1 MLNLNAILITATMK
15 RLFFLSLWLATFLAA
30 CGTAPIKSIYLAC
43 KIEPRAFAREA
54 SEILIKNEYKIL
66 EANELTG
73 AIKAFRKEY
82 EMMMGDK
89 PILISSKILQ
99 TSLASDSVKVVIYSV
114 GRDGKTPIRYWDERA
129 TDEFE
134 KTSYMPVLNALK
146 DLCK

>member
-1 MLNLNAILITATMK
+1 MKNFLFCSLALLIVV
-15 RLFFLSLWLATFLAA
+15 AA
-30 CGTAPIKSIYLAC
+30 CGTVPVKSVHLAC
-43 KIEPRAFAREA
+43 KIEPRTFAREA

-66 EANELTG
+66 EADEMTG
-73 AIKAFRKEY
+73 SIKAFRKEY
-82 EMMMGDK
+82 EMGMGET

-99 TSLASDSVKVVIYSV
+99 TALTSDSIKVVIYSV
-114 GRDGKTPIRYWDERA
+114 GRDGKTPTRYWNERA

>member
-1 MLNLNAILITATMK
+1 MKNLLSCSLALLIVV
-15 RLFFLSLWLATFLAA
+15 AA
-30 CGTAPIKSIYLAC
+30 CGTAPVKSVHLAC
-43 KIEPRAFAREA
+43 KIEPRTFAREA

-66 EANELTG
+66 EADEMTG
-73 AIKAFRKEY
+73 SIKAFRKEY
-82 EMMMGDK
+82 EMGMGET

-99 TSLASDSVKVVIYSV
+99 TALTSDSIKVVIYSV
-114 GRDGKTPIRYWDERA
+114 GRDGKTPTRYWNERA